1 MIYDSYIEGIL
12 TRPVQPLIIFH
23 HALGLYTHILAR
35 LYPNGLMTILIM
47 MVYLAE
53 SSTPFVHLGWLFH
66 QLKMKDTFMFKSF
79 ALLGILNFF
88 FFRILWGPYL
98 LYTLW
103 TNLELMEGQ
112 YQMMIACFI
121 SIVGFIFLN
130 MFWFSAM
137 MRIVFKSFKKEKK
150 EKKEA

>member
-1 MIYDSYIEGIL
+1 MIYDTFVEGIL
-12 TRPVQPLIIFH
+12 TSPVQPLIIVH

-35 LYPNGLMTILIM
+35 LTHNSLLTLLIM

-66 QLKMKDTFMFKSF
+66 QLKMKDTFMFKIF
-79 ALLGILNFF
+79 ALFALLNFF

-103 TNLELMEGQ
+103 TNMELMEGK
-112 YQMMIACFI
+112 YEIIVPCFV

-130 MFWFSAM
+130 MVWFSAM
-137 MRIVFKSFKKEKK
+137 IRIALKSFKKAAEKK
-150 EKKEA
+150 KE